1 MQKASA
7 QAERAGKIIRR
18 VREFVKKSEPRRQ
31 PVALAGIVEDAI
43 GFVEIDARRHG
54 AQVLSQVPADL
65 PPVFADAVMIEQ
77 VVLNLV
83 KNGIEAMR
91 DTPADERIVTVSA
104 RRRDGQVEVSVADRG
119 HGLSDEA
126 RERLFSPFYT
136 TKAEGMGMGLNICR
150 SIVEFHEGRLWVDAN
165 PAGGCIFRFTLPLE
179 TSVKPQAPTPEQI
192 IYLVDD
198 DEALRDS
205 LVWLLESQGFKVEAF
220 ASAEDFLRA
229 WRPEFNGCLLLDV
242 RMPGMSGLELHERL
256 RAQYCTLPVI
266 FITGHGDVP
275 MAVAAL
281 KKGAVD
287 FIEKPFNDAELLRL
301 VSQCLAKEQE
311 PRRRRQD
318 AEVSRRLD
326 QLTQRERE
334 VLDLII
340 AGKLNKQIAD
350 VLGISIKTVEVHRA
364 RVMEKMAAQSLAE
377 LVQNVMAIEGSR

>member
-1 MQKASA
+1 M
-7 QAERAGKIIRR
+7 
-18 VREFVKKSEPRRQ
+18 
-31 PVALAGIVEDAI
+31 
-43 GFVEIDARRHG
+43 
-54 AQVLSQVPADL
+54 
-65 PPVFADAVMIEQ
+65 
-77 VVLNLV
+77 
-83 KNGIEAMR
+83 
-91 DTPADERIVTVSA
+91 
-104 RRRDGQVEVSVADRG
+104 
-119 HGLSDEA
+119 
-126 RERLFSPFYT
+126 
-136 TKAEGMGMGLNICR
+136 
-150 SIVEFHEGRLWVDAN
+150 
-165 PAGGCIFRFTLPLE
+165 
-179 TSVKPQAPTPEQI
+179 KPQVSTPEQI

-205 LVWLLESQGFKVEAF
+205 LAWLLESQGFKVAAF
-220 ASAEDFLRA
+220 ASAEDFLKA

-256 RAQYCTLPVI
+256 RAQYSTLPII

-287 FIEKPFNDAELLRL
+287 FIEKPFNDTELLRL
-301 VSQCLAKEQE
+301 VSQCLVTEQE
-311 PRRRRQD
+311 HRARRRQD

-377 LVQNVMAIEGSR
+377 LVQNVMAIEGVQRA